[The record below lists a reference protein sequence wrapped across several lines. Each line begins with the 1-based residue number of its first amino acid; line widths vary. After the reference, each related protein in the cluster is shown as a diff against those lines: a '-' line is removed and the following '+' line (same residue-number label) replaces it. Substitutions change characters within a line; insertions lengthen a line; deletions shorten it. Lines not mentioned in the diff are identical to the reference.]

1 MDHAHAPHN
10 DIVYPAAVPFVLVH
24 VACLAAIWTGVSLEA
39 LVAAFV
45 LYLVRMWAITG
56 VYHRY
61 FSHRSYK
68 TSRVFQFFLAFLGQT
83 SAQRGVIWWSAVHR
97 HHHLYSDLPEDVHSP
112 RHHGFWY
119 SHMGWIFNPKNW
131 EPDYGTVKDLT
142 KYRELVILDRFTYTP
157 AVILGFAMWFW
168 GGWTMLVVGFFWS
181 TMVLYHCTF
190 FINSL
195 AHELGSQR
203 YLTGDDSRNNF
214 WLALITL
221 GEGWHTNL
229 HHYQSSVRQ
238 GFKWWEVDITYY
250 ILKVM
255 SWTGLVWD
263 LRAPPEA
270 IVRGDR
276 PVGRKIVEKVASE
289 LAGSFSVERYAL
301 RVRDAWA
308 ESHTVDDLADLAKRA
323 RGQVEARL
331 AELSLSHLPTVPEL
345 RDKAE
350 EMFNESPS
358 LDAIVYRAHELLA
371 MAVAAHVC
379 DLALD
384 TR

>member
-1 MDHAHAPHN
+1 
-10 DIVYPAAVPFVLVH
+10 
-24 VACLAAIWTGVSLEA
+24 
-39 LVAAFV
+39 
-45 LYLVRMWAITG
+45 
-56 VYHRY
+56 
-61 FSHRSYK
+61 
-68 TSRVFQFFLAFLGQT
+68 
-83 SAQRGVIWWSAVHR
+83 
-97 HHHLYSDLPEDVHSP
+97 
-112 RHHGFWY
+112 
-119 SHMGWIFNPKNW
+119 
-131 EPDYGTVKDLT
+131 
-142 KYRELVILDRFTYTP
+142 
-157 AVILGFAMWFW
+157 
-168 GGWTMLVVGFFWS
+168 
-181 TMVLYHCTF
+181 
-190 FINSL
+190 
-195 AHELGSQR
+195 
-203 YLTGDDSRNNF
+203 
-214 WLALITL
+214 
-221 GEGWHTNL
+221 
-229 HHYQSSVRQ
+229 
-238 GFKWWEVDITYY
+238 
-250 ILKVM
+250 M

-384 TR
+384 TRQLFTSS